1 MNVFDPFFGGPS
13 APPSPW
19 HIVGGSITYDGAV
32 LVPSTVAGGDTGPG
46 TINTNALYV
55 NGVQFVNPVGN
66 YLLLTG
72 GTLSGKLNILG
83 IANLS
88 ITGGAAG
95 QIIATNGAGVLSWS
109 STLPG
114 GPYLAL
120 AGGTLTGPL
129 VIPGLSDLSIGGGF
143 PNYVLSTNGTGVLS
157 WVPMTGGGGGSIVTG
172 DTPPNSPTVGTLW
185 WDSVG
190 GQLYIW
196 YNDGNTSQWVI
207 SVNGGAFTSG
217 FLPLNGGTLTGPL
230 LLAANPSVA
239 LGAATKQYVDA
250 AVPLASSTNPLMDG
264 AVAIGTGTTWARA
277 DHRHP
282 SDTSRLP
289 IAGGTITG
297 NLVVNG
303 GVTFAGGILTIPPG
317 ATGGPN
323 PVIWLTD
330 GNTNRSVFYFNVSTG
345 ATTISDIYSG
355 SSILLLVGGGININA
370 ASGQQTTINGPAT
383 VATSLNV
390 NGVLQVTG
398 SGSVAAQFSV
408 LNGLMQVQKG
418 TATNPTFYMTD
429 GSTNRLGLYFDTG
442 TGHTTLWDIYSG
454 GSLYLDPSAQF
465 TYSGDGN
472 AYKAGGG
479 PWLAPSDARIKT
491 VHNKYEPGL
500 AEVIQLEPV
509 NYTYKGNDT
518 LTSELNR
525 TKIHDDDPEPIPHS
539 GVAPH
544 PASHHY
550 IVAKSGKSFVGLV
563 AQDVEEIFP
572 DIISKRKGFIDG
584 VEIDDMRDI
593 NPSNLTYALINAV
606 KELNARIITLETQL
620 RAAQ

>member
-55 NGVQFVNPVGN
+55 QGVQFVNPVGN

-129 VIPGLSDLSIGGGF
+129 TIPSLSDLSIGGGF
-143 PNYVLSTNGTGVLS
+143 ANYVLSTNGAGVLS
-157 WVPMTGGGGGSIVTG
+157 WVPMTGGGGGTIIVG
-172 DTPPNSPTVGTLW
+172 DTPPNTPTVGTLW

-207 SVNGGAFTSG
+207 STNGGAFTSG
-217 FLPLNGGTLTGPL
+217 YLPLNGGTLTGPL

-264 AVAIGTGTTWARA
+264 AVAIGTGITWARA

-282 SDTSRLP
+282 SDTSRLA
-289 IAGGTITG
+289 ITGGTITG
-297 NLVVNG
+297 NLGINGSFSLNG
-303 GVTFAGGILTIPPG
+303 GLLIIAPGAAGG
-317 ATGGPN
+317 AN
-323 PVIWLTD
+323 PIIWLTD
-330 GNTNRSVFYFNVSTG
+330 GTSNRSAFYFNVSIG
-345 ATTISDIYSG
+345 ATTLLDQYSG
-355 SSILLLVGGGININA
+355 ANIQILVGGGIQLN
-370 ASGQQTTINGPAT
+370 TTNSQP
-383 VATSLNV
+383 VAIGSIF
-390 NGVLQVTG
+390 QVTG
-398 SGSVAAQFSV
+398 AASFASQLTV
-408 LNGLMQVQKG
+408 LNGIAQLQKG
-418 TATNPTFYMTD
+418 SSTNPTLYMTD
-429 GSTNRLGLYFDTG
+429 GSTNRLAVYFDT
-442 TGHTTLWDIYSG
+442 TLGHTTLWDMYSG
-454 GSLYLDPSAQF
+454 GSLFLDPSSQF

-472 AYKAGGG
+472 AFKTGGG
-479 PWLAPSDARIKT
+479 SWLALSDARIKT
-491 VHNKYEPGL
+491 VQGNYEPGL
-500 AEVIQLEPV
+500 AEIIKLDPIR
-509 NYTYKGNDT
+509 YIYKGNDT
-518 LTSELNR
+518 PTNSLARQRLHE
-525 TKIHDDDPEPIPHS
+525 DDPESEPVEIGSTPY
-539 GVAPH
+539 
-544 PASHHY
+544 PASYHY
-550 IVAKSGKSFVGLV
+550 IAAKAEKLFVGLI
-563 AQDVEEIFP
+563 AQDVEEVFP
-572 DIISKRKGFIDG
+572 DMISKRTAFIDG
-584 VEIDDMRDI
+584 VEVNDLLEL
-593 NPSNLTYALINAV
+593 NPSNLVYALINAV
-606 KELNARIITLETQL
+606 KELKAEIDALK
-620 RAAQ
+620 AAQ